1 MENFDEI
8 SKAQKAQY
16 EVVYKKFAKVKKS
29 YSDLKDKYIK
39 LEIENKFLN
48 SEIKNLKDRN
58 MKLLK
63 FQDDKNKIAN
73 KIKKILSKIEAVK
86 GA

>member
-1 MENFDEI
+1 M
-8 SKAQKAQY
+8 SVY
-16 EVVYKKFAKVKKS
+16 EFAKEKKS

-73 KIKKILSKIEAVK
+73 KIKKVLSKIEAVK
-86 GA
+86 GS